1 MYCFSSQAL
10 TSASGAHLIS
20 KCAASSTSGVVL
32 NFPPLA
38 MHEWA
43 KRISEF
49 TKCLGPKA
57 HSANRCKFSNPPQSL
72 VGSSHQFVP
81 NHCLYTDV

>member
-20 KCAASSTSGVVL
+20 KCATPSTNGVVL

-38 MHEWA
+38 MHEWP
-43 KRISEF
+43 REF
-49 TKCLGPKA
+49 QILQTGLGQRPTQEICVK
-57 HSANRCKFSNPPQSL
+57 SNNPPQSL
-72 VGSSHQFVP
+72 IGSSHHFVP